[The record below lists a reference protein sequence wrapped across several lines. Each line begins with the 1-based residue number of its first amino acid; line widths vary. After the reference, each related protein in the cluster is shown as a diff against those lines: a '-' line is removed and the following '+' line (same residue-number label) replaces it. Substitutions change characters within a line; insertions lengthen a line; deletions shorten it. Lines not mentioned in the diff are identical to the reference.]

1 MSVATKES
9 PMSTATEAV
18 RNEAAATAAALAP
31 VTETV
36 VAAWSQTSTVAGAI
50 VTGTTEVLTPLV
62 QSAADRA
69 RELSDGF
76 AAEVKKVAA
85 LTMDAYQQA
94 IKRQL
99 DLSIGLA
106 DAVKVD
112 WVSELTRRNAMV
124 IGEPFLVS
132 NPGSDQTRI
141 RELDGGGVMS
151 LTRGHPFRPPNAST
165 FSLTIRVWY
174 LRIRWPVCAFDP
186 CRRRQDVETLV
197 PAFVVAGS

>member
-1 MSVATKES
+1 MSTATKESPMSTATKES

-18 RNEAAATAAALAP
+18 QNEAAATDAVVQ

-76 AAEVKKVAA
+76 AAEVKKAAA

-124 IGEPFLVS
+124 IGELVA
-132 NPGSDQTRI
+132 
-141 RELDGGGVMS
+141 VY
-151 LTRGHPFRPPNAST
+151 ASAT
-165 FSLTIRVWY
+165 HDL
-174 LRIRWPVCAFDP
+174 LK
-186 CRRRQDVETLV
+186 
-197 PAFVVAGS
+197 

>member
-1 MSVATKES
+1 ML
-9 PMSTATEAV
+9 TA
-18 RNEAAATAAALAP
+18 
-31 VTETV
+31 
-36 VAAWSQTSTVAGAI
+36 
-50 VTGTTEVLTPLV
+50 LV
-62 QSAADRA
+62 QSAAGKA

-85 LTMDAYQQA
+85 FTMDAYQQA
-94 IKRQL
+94 VKQQL

>member
-1 MSVATKES
+1 MSTATKESPMSTATKES

-18 RNEAAATAAALAP
+18 QNEAAATDAVVQ

-36 VAAWSQTSTVAGAI
+36 VAAALSQTSTVASAI
-50 VTGTTEVLTPLV
+50 VTGTTEVVTPLV
-62 QSAADRA
+62 QSAAGKA

-106 DAVKVD
+106 DAMKVD
-112 WVSELTRRNAMV
+112 WVSELTRRNALV
-124 IGEPFLVS
+124 IGELVA
-132 NPGSDQTRI
+132 
-141 RELDGGGVMS
+141 VY
-151 LTRGHPFRPPNAST
+151 ASAT
-165 FSLTIRVWY
+165 
-174 LRIRWPVCAFDP
+174 
-186 CRRRQDVETLV
+186 QDLLK
-197 PAFVVAGS
+197 

>member
-1 MSVATKES
+1 MSTATKES

-18 RNEAAATAAALAP
+18 QNEAAATDAVVP

-36 VAAWSQTSTVAGAI
+36 VAALSQTSTVAGAI

-62 QSAADRA
+62 QSAAGKA

-94 IKRQL
+94 IRRQL

-124 IGEPFLVS
+124 IGELVA
-132 NPGSDQTRI
+132 
-141 RELDGGGVMS
+141 VY
-151 LTRGHPFRPPNAST
+151 ASAT
-165 FSLTIRVWY
+165 HDL
-174 LRIRWPVCAFDP
+174 LK
-186 CRRRQDVETLV
+186 
-197 PAFVVAGS
+197 